1 MKRLTVA
8 AAILAGALGVLGT
21 SETAHALTLKQGSKS
36 AQVLDLQERL
46 ASLGYFKVG
55 TTGYYGTVT
64 EAAVKKF
71 QKAYRLPADGIAND
85 ATLAKLKKV
94 TKDSGNTLEQ
104 MARIIHAEA
113 RGETYLGQVAVGA
126 VVMNRVHHSM
136 FPGSIREVIFQ
147 DGQFDAVA
155 DGQYNLKPNA
165 SAYRAARE
173 ALNGSDPTKGSLFYY
188 NPKIAT
194 SEWSKARPRVVK
206 IGNHVFTR

>member
-1 MKRLTVA
+1 MTA
-8 AAILAGALGVLGT
+8 AATLFAVALGVLGT
-21 SETAHALTLKQGSKS
+21 SETAQAYTLKQGNKS

-64 EAAVKKF
+64 AEAVKKF
-71 QKAYRLPADGIAND
+71 QKAYKLPSSGIAND
-85 ATLAKLKKV
+85 ATIAKLKKV

-113 RGETYLGQVAVGA
+113 RGESYTGQVAVGA
-126 VVMNRVHHSM
+126 VVMNRVNHSM

-147 DGQFDAVA
+147 EGQFDAVL
-155 DGQYNLKPNA
+155 DGQYKLKPNA

-194 SEWSKARPRVVK
+194 SKWSMSRPRVTK